1 MTEGRG
7 NPWGEPG
14 YLFGDSTAA
23 SHRLRLLAE
32 IFVGSS
38 RAFLSE
44 AAPHNPDLAVDIGC
58 GPGYTTRLV
67 SSMLRPRQ
75 TVGMDISEV
84 FVAEARRTARQ
95 GERYLVHDATI
106 VPFPVGPADL
116 VYARFVATH
125 LRDPA
130 AVVGAWVSQ
139 LSGGGLLLL
148 DEVESITTTNRV
160 LSRYIEI
167 VDSLLTEEGRTLYVG
182 PALATIRGHWLLRT
196 RADHVRSLAV
206 QDRHAAAVFRL
217 NLEAWRDR
225 GFVVDT
231 YGTRAIRRLA
241 DELEVEAHGSGTTSN
256 IEWTMRQI
264 VLGRA

>member
-167 VDSLLTEEGRTLYVG
+167 VDSLLHKDRLSRSKTVRARRSASAYPRNLLSEGVRHFT
-182 PALATIRGHWLLRT
+182 PFRPRGRLPDLSR
-196 RADHVRSLAV
+196 RGR
-206 QDRHAAAVFRL
+206 RHP
-217 NLEAWRDR
+217 
-225 GFVVDT
+225 GC
-231 YGTRAIRRLA
+231 
-241 DELEVEAHGSGTTSN
+241 
-256 IEWTMRQI
+256 
-264 VLGRA
+264 